1 MITTVIFDLDDLL
14 SDTEAL
20 HCRAYQRVLGRYGV
34 GLREEQY
41 WEHWIRRGLGVTEY
55 LRSQGAN
62 ADVETVRREKAAEYA
77 KLVERDCRPM
87 PGALELLERLRGRK
101 RLGLASSAHWNAVGP
116 VLARLGIG
124 GRFGCVVT
132 GDQVARP
139 KPFPDV
145 FLEAAR
151 RLGVEARECVVLE
164 DAEKGVIAAKAA
176 GMKCVAV
183 PSGHTAGN
191 DFSGSDLVV
200 ESLSVLTLGMLDA
213 M

>member
-1 MITTVIFDLDDLL
+1 M
-14 SDTEAL
+14 
-20 HCRAYQRVLGRYGV
+20 
-34 GLREEQY
+34 
-41 WEHWIRRGLGVTEY
+41 
-55 LRSQGAN
+55 
-62 ADVETVRREKAAEYA
+62 
-77 KLVERDCRPM
+77 
-87 PGALELLERLRGRK
+87 
-101 RLGLASSAHWNAVGP
+101 
-116 VLARLGIG
+116 GIG